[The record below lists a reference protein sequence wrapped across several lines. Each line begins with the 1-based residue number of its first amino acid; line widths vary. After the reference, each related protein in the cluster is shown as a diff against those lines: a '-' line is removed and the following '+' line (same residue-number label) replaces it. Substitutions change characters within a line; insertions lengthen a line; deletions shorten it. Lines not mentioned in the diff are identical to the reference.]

1 MILAGDFNIN
11 VLDYEQNKKIQSLIY
26 RYNMISTI
34 NKPTRVRKNS
44 ATAIDHII
52 ANCIVDC
59 QFKTAILKT
68 DVTDHFPIAMALKTD
83 EPVHQSQK
91 VQNVHK
97 RNYDENAIES
107 FKQRLREID
116 RAELKKYEDPN
127 EAYKHFFETFIL
139 VYDNFFPKVKV
150 RIKTKSLH
158 SPWITKGIA
167 KSSKRKQNLY
177 EKYLKR
183 RTNDTETAYKL
194 YKNLFESI
202 KRRAKQNYYSEKLL
216 RFKYNSKK
224 HGQ

>member
-1 MILAGDFNIN
+1 MRTN
-11 VLDYEQNKKIQSLIY
+11 
-26 RYNMISTI
+26 
-34 NKPTRVRKNS
+34 
-44 ATAIDHII
+44 
-52 ANCIVDC
+52 
-59 QFKTAILKT
+59 
-68 DVTDHFPIAMALKTD
+68 

-91 VQNVHK
+91 IQYVHK
-97 RNYDENAIES
+97 RNYDEKAIES
-107 FKQRLREID
+107 FNQRLREIGS
-116 RAELKKYEDPN
+116 AEFKKCEGPN
-127 EAYKHFFETFIL
+127 EAYKHFFETFIS

-167 KSSKRKQNLY
+167 KSSKRKQKLY

-183 RTNDTETAYKL
+183 RNNDTETACKL

-202 KRRAKQNYYSEKLL
+202 KRRSKQNYYSEKLL